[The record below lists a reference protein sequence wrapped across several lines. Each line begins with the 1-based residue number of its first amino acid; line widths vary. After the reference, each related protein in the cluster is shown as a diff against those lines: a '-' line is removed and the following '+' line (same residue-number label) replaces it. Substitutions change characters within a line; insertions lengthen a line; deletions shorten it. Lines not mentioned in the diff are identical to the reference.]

1 MIRRALL
8 LPLAL
13 LASLT
18 FTTVAHA
25 ASGTGQIGAF
35 NESDGGGEYEARVTA
50 QFTPDENQW
59 PWTVSAYT
67 VPADWDCMPNPSQTV
82 FVSDSVTGP
91 GGIVDVLYIDPE
103 EHASANVCLYASY
116 RNQQYL
122 LAKTTFAAPAAPAPS
137 RPRSQRVPTL
147 SSGQAWGYVA
157 AVLDRRFSSSWSH
170 RAGGWIKCGRINRT
184 RMRCRVAWGIGDSSY
199 SGIVR
204 VWRQHDSDGDISAF
218 YSYRIRGLNEY
229 CAATGGSNCTRLYV
243 SR

>member
-1 MIRRALL
+1 LFS
-8 LPLAL
+8 
-13 LASLT
+13 LASLV
-18 FTTVAHA
+18 FASAAQA

-50 QFTPDENQW
+50 QFTPDENEW

-67 VPADWDCMPNPSQTV
+67 VPAGWDCAPNPGRTV

-103 EHASANVCLYASY
+103 EHGSANVCLYASY
-116 RNQQYL
+116 RNQLYFLTQ
-122 LAKTTFAAPAAPAPS
+122 AAFTAPAQSAPAAPS
-137 RPRSQRVPTL
+137 RPRSQRIPTL

-157 AVLDRRFSSSWSH
+157 TVLDRRFSSSWSH

-184 RMRCRVAWGIGDSSY
+184 RMRCRVAWAIGDSSY

-204 VWRQHDSDGDISAF
+204 VWRQHDSDGEIGAF
-218 YSYRIRGLNEY
+218 YTYRIRGLDEY